1 MIEQKRGREFER
13 MLVEAV
19 QAKFSFFAWQSLGG
33 VVEKCEFKIKAFR
46 KDYGEIELEA
56 KNENDPALSK
66 VISGNRMLNIYVPEL
81 SVSFTAGLKTI
92 TVDKKIRIHL
102 PTDYSFYERRKHE
115 RIQPLKTCYASFELN
130 RNLFKKSVFD
140 ISLGGIAIILPK
152 SDKVVITKGKEF
164 PLLILDILGRKIKV
178 KAECVDAITID
189 RYKLDSLPYGGYK
202 IAFRFTGMSAED
214 REFLVEF
221 VTHQI
226 LLQQSVKQA
235 N

>member
-1 MIEQKRGREFER
+1 MKEQKRGREFER

-19 QAKFSFFAWQSLGG
+19 QEKISFFAWQSMGG
-33 VVEKCEFKIKAFR
+33 VVDKCEFKIVAFR
-46 KDYGEIELEA
+46 KDYGEIELVT
-56 KNENDPALSK
+56 KNENDPALQK
-66 VISGNRMLNIYVPEL
+66 VINGNRMLNIYVPEL
-81 SVSFTAGLKTI
+81 SVSFSSGLKTI

-115 RIQPLKTCYASFELN
+115 RVVPLKTCYASFELN

-140 ISLGGIAIILPK
+140 LSLGGFAIILPK
-152 SDKVVITKGKEF
+152 SDKVVIAKGKNF
-164 PLLILDILGRKIKV
+164 PIITLEILGRKLKV
-178 KAECVDAITID
+178 RAECVDAITID

-202 IAFRFTGMSAED
+202 IAFRFLDISLED
-214 REFLVEF
+214 REYLVEY

-226 LLQQSVKQA
+226 LLQQSMKKA

>member
-1 MIEQKRGREFER
+1 MKEQKTGRKFDK

-19 QAKFSFFAWQSLGG
+19 QDKISFFAWQSIGG
-33 VVEKCEFKIKAFR
+33 VVEKCEFKIVAYR
-46 KDYGEIELEA
+46 RDYSEIELVA
-56 KNENDPALSK
+56 KEDNENSISK
-66 VISGNRMLNIYVPEL
+66 IISGNRMLNIYVPDL

-115 RIQPLKTCYASFELN
+115 RVQPLKSCYASFELN
-130 RNLFKKSVFD
+130 RNLYKKSIFD
-140 ISLGGIAIILPK
+140 LSIGGMAIILPK
-152 SDKVVITKGKEF
+152 SDKVVISKGKEF
-164 PLLILDILGRKIKV
+164 PLVILDVMGRKVKV
-178 KAECVDAITID
+178 KAECVAAITID

-202 IAFRFTGMSAED
+202 IAFRFTEIAAED

-221 VTHQI
+221 ITHQI
-226 LLQQSVKQA
+226 LLQHVKKA

>member
-1 MIEQKRGREFER
+1 MKEQKTGREFER

-19 QAKFSFFAWQSLGG
+19 QDRVSFFAWNSMGG
-33 VVEKCEFKIKAFR
+33 QVEKVEFKIKAFR
-46 KDYGEIELEA
+46 KDYGEIELET
-56 KNENDPALSK
+56 KIENDPALSK
-66 VISGNRMLNIYVPEL
+66 VITGNRMLNIYVPEL

-92 TVDKKIRIHL
+92 TMDKKIRIHI

-115 RIQPLKTCYASFELN
+115 RVQPLKTCYGSFELN
-130 RNLFKKSVFD
+130 RNLFKKSLFD
-140 ISLGGIAIILPK
+140 ISLGGCAIILPK

-164 PLLILDILGRKIKV
+164 PLLILDILGRKLKV

-189 RYKLDSLPYGGYK
+189 RYKLDTLPYGGYK
-202 IAFRFTGMSAED
+202 IAFRFTEISAED
-214 REFLVEF
+214 REYLMEF

-226 LLQQSVKQA
+226 LLQQSMKKA

>member
-1 MIEQKRGREFER
+1 MKEQKRGREFER

-19 QAKFSFFAWQSLGG
+19 QDKISFFAWQSLGG
-33 VVEKCEFKIKAFR
+33 VVEKCEFKIVAFR
-46 KDYGEIELEA
+46 KDYGEIELVA
-56 KNENDPALSK
+56 KNEDDAALAK

-115 RIQPLKTCYASFELN
+115 RVVPLKTCYASFELN

-140 ISLGGIAIILPK
+140 LSLGGFAIILPK
-152 SDKVVITKGKEF
+152 SDKVVIAKGKDF
-164 PLLILDILGRKIKV
+164 PIVVLDIAGRKIKV

-202 IAFRFTGMSAED
+202 IAFRFMDISVED

-226 LLQQSVKQA
+226 LVQQTMKKA

>member
-1 MIEQKRGREFER
+1 MKEQKTGREFDK

-19 QAKFSFFAWQSLGG
+19 QDKISFFAWQSIGG
-33 VVEKCEFKIKAFR
+33 VVEKCEFKIVAYR
-46 KDYGEIELEA
+46 KDYSEIELVA
-56 KNENDPALSK
+56 KEDNENAISK
-66 VISGNRMLNIYVPEL
+66 IISGNRMLNIYVPEL

-115 RIQPLKTCYASFELN
+115 RVQPLKTCYASFELN
-130 RNLFKKSVFD
+130 RNLYKKSMFD
-140 ISLGGIAIILPK
+140 LSIGGLAIILPK

-164 PLLILDILGRKIKV
+164 PLVILDIMGRKIKV
-178 KAECVDAITID
+178 KAECVAAITID

-202 IAFRFTGMSAED
+202 IAFRFTEIAAED

-226 LLQQSVKQA
+226 LLQHVKKA